1 MDDPWET
8 NHSSIDDAD
17 LAEYLEPEDLGLD
30 TTDWARRL
38 LAVGRNGK
46 KGGHFLAE
54 EDIYRA
60 PLDTTNSQ
68 WGQDQDGG
76 SSAGPKQLP
85 AEVRCFDTARIYVRS
100 GDGGAGCV
108 AFRREKFVEFG
119 GPAGGDGGPGGNVW
133 AVADSELNS
142 LSAFRQKIHWRAAQ
156 GVRGQG
162 SRLDGAKAA
171 DMYVPVPAGTI
182 IRRRGAED
190 GEPPLAEL
198 LQPGQKALLLV
209 GGRGG
214 RGNYAFKTSTNKAP
228 TLAEKGELGNETWID
243 LELKVVADV
252 GIIGIPNAGK
262 STLLSVVTAAR
273 PKIANYPFTTLVPNL
288 GVCEL
293 DYRTTVFAD
302 VPGLL
307 EGAHEGLGLGHQF
320 LRHVQRCRVL
330 LHVIDGTS
338 KDPVGDFRA
347 INLELELFNPELK
360 DKPQIVA
367 YNKIDCPDSGDYWE
381 IMQEE
386 LEAEGVPRERMF
398 AISGATGQGVTTLV
412 RAVRTALDN
421 LGPPLVEFETN
432 ALNVSKVPKPKS
444 GGVGAFT
451 VTIDRGGATNVY
463 YVQGRGIEKF
473 AQMTNWDYYEAMV
486 RFQKVLDVCGINKV
500 LRAKGCKEGDAVV
513 IGDVEFTWS
522 DDQRESHMYGVWLED
537 MKNRGVTRQ
546 GVARWPHAKIS
557 KTGTKALNGASR
569 SLTSTKAL
577 TGGKAVTSATK
588 ALVGLDY

>member
-119 GPAGGDGGPGGNVW
+119 GPAGGKSTGGQHRGCEGRAAGWTEPRQQTCT
-133 AVADSELNS
+133 S
-142 LSAFRQKIHWRAAQ
+142 LSQQAPSS
-156 GVRGQG
+156 GVGELRTASHPSQ
-162 SRLDGAKAA
+162 SCFNLDRRHCCLSGA
-171 DMYVPVPAGTI
+171 G
-182 IRRRGAED
+182 
-190 GEPPLAEL
+190 
-198 LQPGQKALLLV
+198 V
-209 GGRGG
+209 GGGTTRS
-214 RGNYAFKTSTNKAP
+214 RP
-228 TLAEKGELGNETWID
+228 QQIRPRRLQRRGELGNETWID

>member
-1 MDDPWET
+1 MSIEAFSNQTQDKMLRAHHASLSCKPSTAGAVPAPTAALPHYVHPPYAHSLVVPRLHLLSHGPSCRTHCSTATADDVTSTALSVQDNPWEDS
-8 NHSSIDDAD
+8 HKLDDAD
-17 LAEYLEPEDLGLD
+17 LAEYLEPEELGLD

-38 LAVGRNGK
+38 LAVGRDGK
-46 KGGHFLAE
+46 KGGHFLNE

-60 PLDTTNSQ
+60 PLDSTNSQ

-76 SSAGPKQLP
+76 SSSGPKQLP

-119 GPAGGDGGPGGNVW
+119 GPAGGNGGPGGNVW

-142 LSAFRQKIHWRAAQ
+142 LSAFRQKIHWRASQ

-182 IRRRGAED
+182 IRRRGAD
-190 GEPPLAEL
+190 DDEPPLAEL

-302 VPGLL
+302 IPGLL

-320 LRHVQRCRVL
+320 LRHTQRCRVL

-347 INLELELFNPELK
+347 INLELELFHPELK
-360 DKPQIVA
+360 DKPQ
-367 YNKIDCPDSGDYWE
+367 
-381 IMQEE
+381 
-386 LEAEGVPRERMF
+386 
-398 AISGATGQGVTTLV
+398 
-412 RAVRTALDN
+412 
-421 LGPPLVEFETN
+421 
-432 ALNVSKVPKPKS
+432 
-444 GGVGAFT
+444 VGAGLT
-451 VTIDRGGATNVY
+451 ERGD
-463 YVQGRGIEKF
+463 QHQCFFF
-473 AQMTNWDYYEAMV
+473 A
-486 RFQKVLDVCGINKV
+486 RF
-500 LRAKGCKEGDAVV
+500 
-513 IGDVEFTWS
+513 
-522 DDQRESHMYGVWLED
+522 
-537 MKNRGVTRQ
+537 
-546 GVARWPHAKIS
+546 
-557 KTGTKALNGASR
+557 
-569 SLTSTKAL
+569 
-577 TGGKAVTSATK
+577 
-588 ALVGLDY
+588 